1 MGVEDYGNADECSTW
16 RQHVEDR
23 LKDDGERMA
32 RMEQSLIE
40 NTTSTKAIETNTKD
54 LVDAFSN
61 LQAALKVLNW
71 IGKLAKPLGYIVAF
85 AAATLTFYQAL
96 KSGHPIPPPK

>member
-1 MGVEDYGNADECSTW
+1 
-16 RQHVEDR
+16 
-23 LKDDGERMA
+23 MA
-32 RMEQSLIE
+32 RMEQSLSE

-54 LVDAFSN
+54 LVAAFSN